1 MVVRL
6 GLSYLLRVVG
16 DPDGDGEYFEQY
28 DENGNFVQN
37 ITTDAANALL
47 NSGSAVVINAL
58 SEIKDLI
65 SNIDWE
71 GIGTAIGKAIAFALT
86 ALRETSVAILEQT
99 VPIVITTVRTG
110 YNEISDLFLEGG
122 VEIFAAFT
130 TGLLLVMGAIY
141 LVRYVYHAPVAHLG
155 LNAS

>member
-1 MVVRL
+1 MVVSL

-16 DPDGDGEYFEQY
+16 DPDGDGEYFEEY
-28 DENGNFVQN
+28 DKDGNFVRRLAV
-37 ITTDAANALL
+37 DVAEGMLE
-47 NSGSAVVINAL
+47 SGTAVLINAL
-58 SEIKDLI
+58 SDIQQFI

-71 GIGTAIGKAIAFALT
+71 GIGTAVGKAIAFALT

-99 VPIVITTVRTG
+99 VPIVVRTVRTG

-130 TGLLLVMGAIY
+130 TGLLMVMGTIY
-141 LVRYVYHAPVAHLG
+141 LLRYVYHAPLAHLG

>member
-1 MVVRL
+1 MI
-6 GLSYLLRVVG
+6 
-16 DPDGDGEYFEQY
+16 D
-28 DENGNFVQN
+28 
-37 ITTDAANALL
+37 
-47 NSGSAVVINAL
+47 SGSAVVINTL
-58 SEIKDLI
+58 EEIQGFI

-71 GIGTAIGKAIAFALT
+71 GIGTAIGKAMAYALT

-99 VPIVITTVRTG
+99 VPIVVRTIRTG

-130 TGLLLVMGAIY
+130 TGLIMVMGTIY
-141 LVRYVYHAPVAHLG
+141 LLRYVYHAPLAHLG

>member
-1 MVVRL
+1 MVISL

-28 DENGNFVQN
+28 DENGNFVQR
-37 ITTDAANALL
+37 IAVDTGNALID
-47 NSGSAVVINAL
+47 SGSAVIINAL
-58 SEIKDLI
+58 SEIQGFI
-65 SNIDWE
+65 SNIDWD
-71 GIGTAIGKAIAFALT
+71 GIGTAVGKAIAYALT

-155 LNAS
+155 LNAP